1 VSRVVPAD
9 EAGLARATA
18 ELRAGRAVAVPTET
32 VYGLAADARDPR
44 AVARIFA
51 LKGRPSDHP
60 LIVHVAGADD
70 LPSWFDPLPDGAL
83 SLARAFWPGP
93 LTLVG
98 PRAPGVPDAVT
109 GGQATVAV
117 RCPAHPVARALLE
130 RLGRGLAAPSA
141 NRFGRLSPTRA
152 EHVAEEFANDD
163 LLVLDGGPCDVG
175 LESTI
180 VDLTGTTPRLL
191 RPGGIGREALAA
203 VLGRPLELAGDD
215 SQDAPRAPGRLRSH
229 YAPSA
234 PLRIVAAE
242 ELPAAVAPGEAAL
255 LRLAEGPVGAPV
267 ARLPSDPSGYG
278 RALYAALRTLDATA
292 PRAIVVEAPPQ
303 DEAWRAV
310 RDRLARAAA
319 PRPEGEDR

>member
-1 VSRVVPAD
+1 MSRVVPAD
-9 EAGLARATA
+9 EIGLERAAA
-18 ELRAGRAVAVPTET
+18 ELRAGRAVAFPTET
-32 VYGLAADARDPR
+32 VYGLGADAREPR

-60 LIVHVAGADD
+60 LIVHVARAEGLAA
-70 LPSWFDPLPDGAL
+70 WIDPLPDGAL
-83 SLARAFWPGP
+83 PLARAFWPGP

-98 PRAPGVPDAVT
+98 PRAAGVPDAVT

-117 RCPAHPVARALLE
+117 RCPGHPVAQALLA
-130 RLGRGLAAPSA
+130 RVGRDLAAPSA

-152 EHVAEEFANDD
+152 EHVAEEFADDD
-163 LLVLDGGPCDVG
+163 LLVLDGGPCEVG

-180 VDLTGTTPRLL
+180 VDLTGATPRLL

-203 VLGRPLELAGDD
+203 ALGRPLELAGDEVG
-215 SQDAPRAPGRLRSH
+215 DAPRAPGRLRSH
-229 YAPSA
+229 YAPGA
-234 PLRIVAAE
+234 PLRLVDAG

-255 LRLAEGPVGAPV
+255 LRAAEAPAGVPVQ
-267 ARLPSDPSGYG
+267 RLPSDPSGYG
-278 RALYAALRTLDATA
+278 RALYAALRALDATT